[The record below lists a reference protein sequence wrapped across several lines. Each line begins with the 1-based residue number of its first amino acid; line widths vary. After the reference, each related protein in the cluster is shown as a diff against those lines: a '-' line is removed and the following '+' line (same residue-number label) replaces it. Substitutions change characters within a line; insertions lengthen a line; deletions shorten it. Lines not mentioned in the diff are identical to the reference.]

1 VERKCRGS
9 AGRER
14 KVIKV
19 VPKSASDQ
27 FHRGARQFQQKLEID
42 AGVALMISV
51 FRDEDRRRGSD
62 GAVADGVDKAAKG
75 RRMRRRP
82 RPITAFWK

>member
-1 VERKCRGS
+1 
-9 AGRER
+9 
-14 KVIKV
+14 
-19 VPKSASDQ
+19 
-27 FHRGARQFQQKLEID
+27 LEIN

-51 FRDEDRRRGSD
+51 FCDEDRRRGSD